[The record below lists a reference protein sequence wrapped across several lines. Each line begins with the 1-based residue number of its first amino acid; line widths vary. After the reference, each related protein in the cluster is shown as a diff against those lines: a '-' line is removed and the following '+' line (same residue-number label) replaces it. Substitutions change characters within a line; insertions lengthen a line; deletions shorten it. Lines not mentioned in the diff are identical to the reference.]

1 MKIYID
7 DNQVLEIPETN
18 TTIKFE
24 MEDGNYTEMDV
35 KTLVWLMTE
44 PELPTP

>member
-7 DNQVLEIPETN
+7 NKQVVEVPETN
-18 TTIKFE
+18 ATIKFE
-24 MEDGNYTEMDV
+24 MEDGNDIEMDV
-35 KTLVWLMTE
+35 ETFVWLMTE